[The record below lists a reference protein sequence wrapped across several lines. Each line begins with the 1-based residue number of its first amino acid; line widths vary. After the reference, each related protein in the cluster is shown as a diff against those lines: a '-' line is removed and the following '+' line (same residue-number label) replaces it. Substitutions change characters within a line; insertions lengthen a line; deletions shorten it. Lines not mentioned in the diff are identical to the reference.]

1 MKRLPLVFVLIL
13 SLLFQGCWDKVE
25 IDERAFVG
33 GIFVDVVGEETSKE
47 TKETLPFYEE
57 KMNGLLKVIFTL
69 ANPGEIL
76 RGGEEGYIAVE
87 AEAETIPDAIRKIG
101 IRLNRTPFFAH
112 SKVVVLTDKV
122 LKNEKVFK
130 EIIDFLERDPDI
142 NATINIMVL
151 EGDLEKLTK
160 IKPKLD
166 IYLVTYIQGVF
177 SNASK
182 LSYIVPVKLL
192 DFISSIN
199 SGNKAVLP
207 VITVKEDEIEIKN
220 IALIKDNKFYKDVD
234 EKYLRAFQFLNGKL
248 KGGRKFVNY
257 KGIDISYF
265 IQDNYRDIYVEDD
278 NGKLKFTIKA
288 ELEGYLE
295 SESFSKEDI
304 DKSILD
310 EIESILSK
318 SFELEIK
325 ETIKYFQDDIEADYL
340 GLEDYT
346 RKNYYKV
353 YKKYKDNWD
362 EAFKEA
368 EFTVEAKAFI
378 RRIGSKR

>member
-13 SLLFQGCWDKVE
+13 SLIFQGCWDKVE

-33 GIFVDVVGEETSKE
+33 GIFVDAVGEEGSKE
-47 TKETLPFYEE
+47 SKEVKPFYEE
-57 KMNGLLKVIFTL
+57 DMDGTLKVIFTL
-69 ANPGEIL
+69 ANPGEVL
-76 RGGEEGYIAVE
+76 KGGEKGYVTVE

-112 SKVVVLTDKV
+112 TKVVVLSDKV
-122 LKNEKVFK
+122 LKNEKIFK
-130 EIIDFLERDPDI
+130 ETIDFLERDPDI
-142 NATINIMVL
+142 NASVNIMML
-151 EGDLEKLTK
+151 EGDIEKLTK

-177 SNASK
+177 RNASN

-192 DFISSIN
+192 DFISNLN
-199 SGNKAVLP
+199 SGNKAIMP
-207 VITVKEDEIEIKN
+207 VITIKEDEVEIKN
-220 IALIKDNKFYKDVD
+220 IALIKDNKLYKQVD
-234 EKYLRAFQFLNGKL
+234 EKYLRAFQFLNDKL

-295 SESFSKEDI
+295 NESFSKEDI
-304 DKSILD
+304 DKKILD
-310 EIESILSK
+310 DIESILSK
-318 SFELEIK
+318 SFELEMM

-368 EFTVEAKAFI
+368 EFRVEVKAFI

>member
-13 SLLFQGCWDKVE
+13 CLLFQGCWDKVE

-33 GIFVDVVGEETSKE
+33 GIFIDALEEEGRKESKE
-47 TKETLPFYEE
+47 VKPFYEE
-57 KMNGLLKVIFTL
+57 EMNGTIKVIFTL

-76 RGGEEGYIAVE
+76 KGGEKGYVTAE

-112 SKVVVLTDKV
+112 MKVVVLTDKV

-130 EIIDFLERDPDI
+130 ETVDFLERDPDI
-142 NATINIMVL
+142 NASVNIMML
-151 EGDLEKLTK
+151 EGDIEKLTK

-192 DFISSIN
+192 DFISNLN
-199 SGNKAVLP
+199 SGNKAILP
-207 VITVKEDEIEIKN
+207 VITVNEDEVEIKN
-220 IALIKDNKFYKDVD
+220 IALIKDNKLYKQVD
-234 EKYLRAFQFLNGKL
+234 EKYLRAFQFINGKL

-257 KGIDISYF
+257 KGVDISYF

-295 SESFSKEDI
+295 NESFSKEDI

-310 EIESILSK
+310 DIESILSK
-318 SFELEIK
+318 SFELEMM